1 MRNLEPQPPLDSV
14 DRALKLIVAL
24 RDGEVMSVK
33 AAAERLNVV
42 PSTAHRLLAALC
54 HGGFAM
60 QNRERLYRAGPELA
74 SWSDSTRSISTVRQI
89 VRPTLESLV
98 KQLDETVQVWV
109 LEGPQVRYVDG
120 VESDQT
126 LRIRVGVW
134 DQVPA
139 YCSAGGKAMLASLS
153 NAQIDHLH
161 GGGLPPWR
169 STRISSV
176 LALKR
181 HLATVRQQG
190 YATNIEEA
198 AQGVNGIGVAVLDQ
212 QGRPVVAISA
222 AIPSIRFSKEKVE
235 ECAQALLAAA
245 AAVEKRMTSVA
256 LADLQDR

>member
-1 MRNLEPQPPLDSV
+1 MRNSEQQPPLDSV

-24 RDGEVMSVK
+24 RNGEVLSVK
-33 AAAERLNVV
+33 SAAERLNVV

-74 SWSDSTRSISTVRQI
+74 AWSEASRSISHVRQI
-89 VRPTLESLV
+89 VRPELETLV
-98 KQLDETVQVWV
+98 GILDETVQVWV

-126 LRIRVGVW
+126 LRIRVGMW

-139 YCSAGGKAMLASLS
+139 YCSAGGKALLAALS
-153 NAQIDHLH
+153 NSEIEQLH

-169 STRISSV
+169 STRITSV
-176 LALKR
+176 IALKR

-198 AQGVNGIGVAVLDQ
+198 AQGVNGIGVAVLDR

-222 AIPSIRFSKEKVE
+222 AIPSIRFSKEKVAA
-235 ECAQALLAAA
+235 CSSALLAAA
-245 AAVEKRMTSVA
+245 HAVEKRLLTSGTVG
-256 LADLQDR
+256 